1 MHLFHKKEEDNILK
15 LIYKEGRLKRASL
28 FILGIIISALA
39 FNCFLKPMQIV
50 YGVGGLAL
58 IINKY
63 TEWDI
68 STIMLIASLLLLVL
82 SFMFMGRQKTSKT
95 IAGSI
100 LYPIMVKATEFVVPY
115 VDIKGV
121 DTILV
126 VALGAVVTGFG
137 LGLIFKSGYTTGGTD
152 ILNQIVAKYFKM
164 SMGNAMFFT
173 DGIIILAAL
182 FVFGIPKF
190 LYSVVNICL
199 ISYMTDKVILGIS
212 QSKTFF
218 IITDHETAVKKFL
231 LDDLNHGVTVID
243 SRGGYTGD
251 FNKMIMCTVPT
262 KEYFLLKEG
271 LFKIDPDA
279 FYIVTDAYEVS
290 KKVIDKKI
298 G

>member
-1 MHLFHKKEEDNILK
+1 MHLFGRKEENIIK
-15 LIYKEGRLKRASL
+15 SIYKEGRIKRTIF
-28 FILGIIISALA
+28 FILGIFISALA
-39 FNCFLKPMQIV
+39 FNLFLKPMSIV
-50 YGVGGLAL
+50 YGVGGLAI

-68 STIMLIASLLLLVL
+68 SLVMLVASLFLLIL
-82 SFMFMGRQKTSKT
+82 SFIFMGKEKTSKT
-95 IAGSI
+95 IVGSL
-100 LYPIMVKATEFVVPY
+100 LYPLAVKITEFICNY
-115 VDIKGV
+115 VDIEGV
-121 DTILV
+121 EPILI
-126 VALGAVVTGFG
+126 VALGAAVTGFG

-182 FVFGIPKF
+182 FVFGLPKF

-212 QSKTFF
+212 QAKTFF

-231 LDDLNHGVTVID
+231 MNDLGLGVTVID

-251 FNKMIMCTVPT
+251 FTKMLMCTVPT
-262 KEYFLLKEG
+262 KDYFLLKEG
-271 LFKIDPDA
+271 LFKLDSDA
-279 FYIVTDAYEVS
+279 FFIVTDAYEVS
-290 KKVIDKKI
+290 KRNK
-298 G
+298 